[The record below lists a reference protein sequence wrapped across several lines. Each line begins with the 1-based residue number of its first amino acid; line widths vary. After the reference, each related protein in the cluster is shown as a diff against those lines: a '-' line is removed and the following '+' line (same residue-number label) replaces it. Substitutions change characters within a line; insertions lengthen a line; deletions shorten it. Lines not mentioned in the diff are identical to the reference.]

1 MAGYGIILNPR
12 IDKYIAET
20 VDMYESVVETLGH
33 ITVLEWS
40 ATEAAAASTN
50 AVHAAIT
57 LGASAQTITTAITNP
72 PCARNIT
79 ITCAKASGGGAMSG
93 NVVITGTNILGE
105 TISETI
111 AEGADDTYEGKVAFA
126 TVTSIAVP
134 VKTNTGDT
142 VAIGYGDI
150 LGVPFY
156 LNYVDQ
162 LIQCSLNNVIETTR
176 ATVTA
181 DDDEMEKN
189 TIDLNSALNGKIVR
203 AYLIVYAE

>member
-20 VDMYESVVETLGH
+20 VDKYESVVEPLGH

-40 ATEAAAASTN
+40 ATEAAAASN
-50 AVHAAIT
+50 DAVHAAIT
-57 LGASAQTITTAITNP
+57 LGAAAQTITTSITNP

-79 ITCAKASGGGAMSG
+79 ITCTHGAGSNMSG
-93 NVVITGTNILGE
+93 DVVITGTNILGE

-111 AEGADDTYEGKVAFA
+111 AEGADGTIQGTVAFK

-134 VKTNTGDT
+134 VKTNTNDT

-156 LNYVDQ
+156 LNYTDQ
-162 LIQCSLNNVIETTR
+162 LIQCSFNETIESTR

-181 DDDEMEKN
+181 DTDEMEKN
-189 TIDLNSALNGKIVR
+189 TIDLSSDLNGKIVR